1 MKSVLMQLTAI
12 VFLILIMSTGHA
24 DQNPAQ
30 EMARN
35 CKVEFEAYCKD
46 VTPGE
51 GRILAC
57 LYAYSDKLSDQC
69 RAVISDATEQ
79 IRLMGAAISF
89 VKSECGEDLK
99 QFCKNVTPGDGRLMN
114 CLEKNDAKISQ
125 KCRLALKDVGLK
137 E

>member
-1 MKSVLMQLTAI
+1 MNTVLTHLMAI
-12 VFLILIMSTGHA
+12 LFLIAIASTGYA

-30 EMARN
+30 DVARN
-35 CKVEFEAYCKD
+35 CKVEFDTYCKD
-46 VTPGE
+46 VTPGG

-57 LYAYSDKLSDQC
+57 LYAHSDKLSDRC
-69 RAVISDATEQ
+69 RDVVSDATEQ
-79 IRLMGAAISF
+79 IKIMGAAISF
-89 VKSECGEDLK
+89 VKSECGEDLE
-99 QFCKNVTPGDGRLMN
+99 QFCKDVHPGEGRLMN